1 MIGSHTKVADE
12 AIAEISNIISQIH
25 DIQTTIASGVE
36 EQTATTA
43 EIAHSVT
50 EAATGSGEIAE
61 RIAGIA
67 AAVQQ
72 TAMASTSSHERAD
85 ELASMAEQ
93 LKQIVSRFTY

>member
-1 MIGSHTKVADE
+1 
-12 AIAEISNIISQIH
+12 
-25 DIQTTIASGVE
+25 SGVE

-50 EAATGSGEIAE
+50 EAATGSSEIAE

-72 TAMASTSSHERAD
+72 TAAASTSSHERGD
-85 ELASMAEQ
+85 ELASMAEE
-93 LKQIVSRFTY
+93 LKKIVGRFTY